1 MPGAFVVSH
10 GQVVA
15 QFVHESAADRPDYV
29 DLAAEGTEQVK
40 FQDDLDKE
48 GIGEGFQ
55 DRLRKA
61 LSSEAMS
68 QN

>member
-15 QFVHESAADRPDYV
+15 QFVHETAADRPDYV
-29 DLAAEGTEQVK
+29 DLATEGADGTK
-40 FQDDLDKE
+40 FQEDLEKE
-48 GIGEGFQ
+48 GVGVGFQ
-55 DRLRKA
+55 DRLRQV

-68 QN
+68 QS